1 MKNKGSSTFD
11 ELKRQLTNLEKDIQI
26 KQYDYS
32 SNETNKAISKTLDAE
47 FHSPNAFVPYIWKRE
62 EISESK

>member
-11 ELKRQLTNLEKDIQI
+11 ELKRQLKNLEKDIQI

-32 SNETNKAISKTLDAE
+32 SNETNVNVKYKCRKTL
-47 FHSPNAFVPYIWKRE
+47 I
-62 EISESK
+62 